1 MNFQPLSTTSRH
13 LAVMAGA
20 ALWIGTAVA
29 APLPSQFVVPT
40 TAVDA
45 GAESVPVEPL
55 SEPPANLR
63 RQVVDYASGAM
74 PGTVV
79 IDTAQTYLYFVLS
92 DGKAIRYGIGV
103 GRDGFTWSGA
113 QAVTRKAE

>member
-1 MNFQPLSTTSRH
+1 MNFQLSRATSRH
-13 LAVMAGA
+13 LLAATGA
-20 ALWIGTAVA
+20 ALWIGSAVA
-29 APLPSQFVVPT
+29 GPLPASYAVPAALIET
-40 TAVDA
+40 
-45 GAESVPVEPL
+45 GADVPIEPFGDL
-55 SEPPANLR
+55 AANLR
-63 RQVVDYASGAM
+63 RQVVDYSIGAT

-113 QAVTRKAE
+113 Q